1 MSFVKRNQSLKYYE
15 KEVSEDY
22 FIIEKN
28 IIFAGTHIILD
39 LWNCSFSNKIAPLKK
54 IIKEAANLSKAKI
67 LHMHMHRFG
76 KEQGISG
83 ETKERQERSSERATH
98 GEGRDPTCTRLAE
111 TAAEHKDRDES
122 EQRKRGD

>member
-22 FIIEKN
+22 FKIEKN

-54 IIKEAANLSKAKI
+54 SLKKPVRL
-67 LHMHMHRFG
+67 L
-76 KEQGISG
+76 GISI
-83 ETKERQERSSERATH
+83 TKLFNEVNMKEI
-98 GEGRDPTCTRLAE
+98 
-111 TAAEHKDRDES
+111 
-122 EQRKRGD
+122 